1 MLLGGVP
8 VTVCVCVLWNS
19 KRARFVLVGTST
31 SPPHTC
37 RRHGAKHEFHSA
49 VTRQCIGCFLYYL
62 HRFPGVFLV
71 VRRIACRV
79 SSGLIISSFPVC
91 LLASTTQPWSQILR
105 SHASHTLIVQSA
117 DAKKEE
123 FRKYL
128 EKSGVIDA
136 LTKVLVGLY
145 EEPERPQSAVDYVRK
160 YLGSSSTANVD
171 VDALRNENEE
181 LRNRIRELSRTVEDL
196 KKGNSR

>member
-1 MLLGGVP
+1 MVS
-8 VTVCVCVLWNS
+8 NIA
-19 KRARFVLVGTST
+19 RA
-31 SPPHTC
+31 
-37 RRHGAKHEFHSA
+37 
-49 VTRQCIGCFLYYL
+49 
-62 HRFPGVFLV
+62 
-71 VRRIACRV
+71 
-79 SSGLIISSFPVC
+79 
-91 LLASTTQPWSQILR
+91 
-105 SHASHTLIVQSA
+105 HASHTLIAQSA

-160 YLGSSSTANVD
+160 SLGSSSTANVD